1 MLNELVKKRLAAAA
15 DEICGLFE
23 RTIASYA
30 EELSRTRKENERRRQ
45 QLEEICKTH
54 IVIHVEDLQ
63 QLIGRQDELP
73 LLPQQGRSTL
83 KQEDPQPTFV
93 KEEEELWITQDG
105 ERLLVPEE
113 EEEDFE
119 KSPLTSISVKTE
131 NHEDKP
137 PESSQRHHSPSE
149 ENKGAEPSSSSSPQ
163 HITTED
169 DEDHCGGSHLS
180 NSDGTTSYSPKD
192 GDAAKEPLSSDTDC
206 KGDMRTQTDNKHSEK
221 QMGKNQGVLGN
232 VHRRTHT
239 RKKPFSCSVCG
250 KRLTDRSAV
259 ASHMTTHTGEKP
271 FSCSVCGKK
280 ISHKSTMVTHMR
292 IHTGETPYSCSVCW
306 KSFYK
311 KSSVIRHM
319 RTHTGEKPFSCSWC
333 GERFSVKSNMV
344 QHLRTHTGEKP
355 FSCSICG
362 IRFSQKSNMIRHMAR
377 AHKTL

>member
-1 MLNELVKKRLAAAA
+1 MLNELVKERLTAAA

-45 QLEEICKTH
+45 QLEAICKTH

-63 QLIGRQDELP
+63 QLIGCQDELP
-73 LLPQQGRSTL
+73 LPPQQVRSTL

-105 ERLLVPEE
+105 ERLLGPEE
-113 EEEDFE
+113 EDDLA

-137 PESSQRHHSPSE
+137 PESSQHHHSPSE
-149 ENKGAEPSSSSSPQ
+149 ETKGAEPPSSSSPQ

-180 NSDGTTSYSPKD
+180 HSDDTTSYSSKD

-206 KGDMRTQTDNKHSEK
+206 IKHSIRSEK
-221 QMGKNQGVLGN
+221 QTGKNHGILGN

-239 RKKPFSCSVCG
+239 RKKPFCCSVCG

-319 RTHTGEKPFSCSWC
+319 RTHTGEKPFGCSWC

-355 FSCSICG
+355 FSCPICG
-362 IRFSQKSNMIRHMAR
+362 IGFSQKSNMIRHMAR
-377 AHKTL
+377 AHTTL

>member
-1 MLNELVKKRLAAAA
+1 MLNELVKERLAAAA

-23 RTIASYA
+23 RAVASYA

-45 QLEEICKTH
+45 QLEEMCQTH
-54 IVIHVEDLQ
+54 MVVHLEDLRQ
-63 QLIGRQDELP
+63 QIGRQDELP
-73 LLPQQGRSTL
+73 PPPQEGRPTL
-83 KQEDPQPTFV
+83 KQDYPQPTFV

-105 ERLLVPEE
+105 ERLLGPEE
-113 EEEDFE
+113 EDDLA
-119 KSPLTSISVKTE
+119 KSLQTSISVKTE

-149 ENKGAEPSSSSSPQ
+149 ENKGAEPPSSSCPQ

-169 DEDHCGGSHLS
+169 DEDHCGGSLS
-180 NSDGTTSYSPKD
+180 NSDDTTSYYPKD
-192 GDAAKEPLSSDTDC
+192 GDAAKEPLSSGTDC
-206 KGDMRTQTDNKHSEK
+206 IQHLVRSKKQT
-221 QMGKNQGVLGN
+221 GKNQGTLGN

-239 RKKPFSCSVCG
+239 RNKPFSCSVCG

-259 ASHMTTHTGEKP
+259 ASHMRTHTGEKP

-280 ISHKSTMVTHMR
+280 FSHKSTMVTHMR
-292 IHTGETPYSCSVCW
+292 IHTGETPYNCSVCW
-306 KSFYK
+306 KSFYN
-311 KSSVIRHM
+311 KSSAIRHM
-319 RTHTGEKPFSCSWC
+319 RTHTGEKPFSCSFC

-355 FSCSICG
+355 FSCFICG
-362 IRFSQKSNMIRHMAR
+362 IRFSQKSNMTRHMAR